1 MKKGFTL
8 SEVLITL
15 GIVGTI
21 AALTIPAVVS
31 NYKKKVYVTQLK
43 KTYNQIFDATHA
55 IINDEQAANYYAT
68 SAGVAQDNDSE
79 NCKTGPCYLLNNY
92 FSVAKKNCK
101 ADDGGESKHNI
112 CFPANYKSLSGTNLG
127 KTLNGYCVQT
137 TNGVTICMTHNTG
150 NHVTSVVVDINGLDE
165 PNMAGRDVFSMDIK
179 EDGSISDYSS
189 GSNDMNAYGQDSENC
204 GKMTA
209 NEGLYSAA
217 SGCLN
222 KVIEDG
228 WQMTY

>member
-43 KTYNQIFDATHA
+43 KTYNQIYDAAHA
-55 IINDEQAANYYAT
+55 IINDESANNYYAT
-68 SAGVAQDNDSE
+68 SAGIAQDNDSE

-92 FSVAKKNCK
+92 FNVAKKNCQ
-101 ADDGGESKHNI
+101 ADDGKESKHNI
-112 CFPANYKSLSGTNLG
+112 CFPADYKSLSGTNLG
-127 KTLNGYCVQT
+127 KTLSGYCIQT
-137 TNGVTICMTHNTG
+137 TNGVTICMAHNTG
-150 NHVTSVVVDINGLDE
+150 NHVTSVAVDVNGLDE
-165 PNMAGRDVFSMDIK
+165 PNMVGRDVFSMDIK
-179 EDGSISDYSS
+179 QDGSISDYSS
-189 GSNDMNAYGQDSENC
+189 GSNELGSYGEDSENC
-204 GKMTA
+204 GKRNA
-209 NEGLYSAA
+209 DEGLYSAA
-217 SGCLN
+217 AGCLN